1 MESGD
6 RAIDFEG
13 QLGGWEGTIMLL
25 SFEIPKDVYVFC
37 RILRS
42 SISLQNF
49 SLCAYTPYVAFPPL
63 HRRDM
68 NRYVQ

>member
-6 RAIDFEG
+6 WGIDFEG

-37 RILRS
+37 RIPRS
-42 SISLQNF
+42 SS
-49 SLCAYTPYVAFPPL
+49 S
-63 HRRDM
+63 
-68 NRYVQ
+68 